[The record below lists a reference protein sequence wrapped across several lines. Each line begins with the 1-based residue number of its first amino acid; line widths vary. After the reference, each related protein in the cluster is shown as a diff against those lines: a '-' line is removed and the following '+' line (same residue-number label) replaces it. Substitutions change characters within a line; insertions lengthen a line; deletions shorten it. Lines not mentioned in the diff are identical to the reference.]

1 MPMEADA
8 PLGVVEVSEPVGFRA
23 PVVSVEPVLPVLPEE
38 PALPVVPDGGT
49 VLERRR
55 CEYL

>member
-8 PLGVVEVSEPVGFRA
+8 PLGVVDVSEPVGFRA
-23 PVVSVEPVLPVLPEE
+23 PVVSVPVLPVLPEVPE
-38 PALPVVPDGGT
+38 LPVVPDGGT
-49 VLERRR
+49 VLVRKR

>member
-8 PLGVVEVSEPVGFRA
+8 PLGVVDVSEPVGFRA
-23 PVVSVEPVLPVLPEE
+23 PVVSVPVLPVLPEV
-38 PALPVVPDGGT
+38 PVLPVVPDGGT
-49 VLERRR
+49 VLVRKR